1 MGITI
6 KREPFLKSE
15 KVYRIFTAVS
25 FYAALGVL
33 LSAAV
38 IVPIFASETA
48 YWVMLLY
55 SLLFFGYCL
64 ICAVCSVLGF
74 IAAAKTKNEVLLVQG
89 VLHLISAILVGL
101 NWKLFAALFFFG
113 IRKDS
118 VAENITGTDTDAFVQ
133 NASEQWFYLVIAL
146 LLSCILAVLAT
157 VKLSKNRK

>member
-101 NWKLFAALFFFG
+101 NWKLFAVFQSP
-113 IRKDS
+113 RKP
-118 VAENITGTDTDAFVQ
+118 
-133 NASEQWFYLVIAL
+133 
-146 LLSCILAVLAT
+146 
-157 VKLSKNRK
+157 